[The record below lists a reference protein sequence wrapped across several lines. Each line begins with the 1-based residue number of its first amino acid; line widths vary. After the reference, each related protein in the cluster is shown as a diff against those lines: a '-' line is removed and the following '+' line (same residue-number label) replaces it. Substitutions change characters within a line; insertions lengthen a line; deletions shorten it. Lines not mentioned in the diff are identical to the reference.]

1 MLDIVTVGSGGGS
14 IAWTDAYGQLKV
26 GPQSAGADPG
36 PICYSKGGSEPT
48 VTDAAIVL
56 GRLPTA
62 LIGGEIRLDLDAARE
77 AYTRLGKTF
86 GMSPEEVAAGALEIA
101 AANQVFGIR
110 Q

>member
-1 MLDIVTVGSGGGS
+1 MYTSASLVESYPVKTPMLDIVTVGSGGGS

-36 PICYSKGGSEPT
+36 PICYGKGGTQPT

-62 LIGGEIRLDLDAARE
+62 LIGGEIKLDLDAARA
-77 AYTRLGKTF
+77 AYTRARRRR
-86 GMSPEEVAAGALEIA
+86 SA
-101 AANQVFGIR
+101 
-110 Q
+110 